1 LRDDFGSRVTAM
13 AVVFMVCALLVLSR
27 LAYIQVVHGEDY
39 RERSDNNR
47 LRQLTSLAP
56 RGVIYDAYGTPLAEN
71 RPGYFVAIYDT
82 RSPNQAEVLRRL
94 VEILD
99 PEDENPDVTVAE
111 FQSRIYQNRY
121 RRWQPVRLIDF
132 PLEFGD
138 ERLIHIEEM
147 RSDLPDVIVQVQPVR
162 HYPQGDLAA
171 HILGGMGRYTG
182 SWDDLRGL
190 WDVGMTGYKIDSII
204 GRWGIEAAYEFVSPE
219 RSLKGTD
226 GWQWIEVD
234 NLSRPVQE
242 MEAIYAVPGNNLH
255 LTIDVVFQ
263 SLIEDYI
270 ANDYVPNILSKLRT
284 DTAEIGVVAIDPRD
298 GRVLLSVSYPG
309 FTPATLNL
317 DYSELLSTADRPL
330 ENKVVTA
337 YAPGSIFKPVTMIAA
352 LAQGANLNATYTC
365 TGRLTHP
372 WLASSGKLCWI
383 HGYGRGH
390 GSLEIVGALKNSCN
404 IYFYNLGLNLYS
416 QKGAANVLDSIAEA
430 AAFLG
435 LGINTTLPELRN
447 FRQDTGELPT
457 SERFRTL
464 QRAYLTRFPQEA
476 RSLNPYPGEVLD
488 ITIGQG
494 IQTYSPLQIANFIGM
509 LATGHRYEPWLL
521 EKVTDHEGATVMT
534 HEPVLAASLVK
545 TEDNPDGLITA
556 AAFARIRE
564 GLRQVTQVSGGTGH
578 AYFRDVPYF
587 TSGKTGTAEVA
598 GPRASHG
605 WFAVWG
611 ADDAASEAE
620 IVVTVFVKHGTGG
633 SVAGGPIARKVMDTY
648 FALKSEHPGN

>member
-1 LRDDFGSRVTAM
+1 MRDDFGRRVSVM
-13 AVVFMVCALLVLSR
+13 AVFFVAAALLVLSR

-56 RGVIYDAYGTPLAEN
+56 RGVIYDTYGTPVAEN

-82 RSPNQAEVLRRL
+82 RSPQQADVLQKL

-99 PEDENPDVTVAE
+99 PQGENPDVSVEE
-111 FQSRIYQNRY
+111 FRSRIHQNRY

-138 ERLIHIEEM
+138 ERLIQIEEM

-162 HYPQGDLAA
+162 HYPHGDLAA

-182 SWDDLRGL
+182 SWDELRGL
-190 WDVGMTGYKIDSII
+190 WDMGMTGYKIDSIV
-204 GRWGIEAAYEFVSPE
+204 GRWGIEAAYEFVAPE
-219 RSLKGTD
+219 LSLKGTD

-242 MEAIYAVPGNNLH
+242 MEAVHAVPGNNLH
-255 LTIDVVFQ
+255 LTIDATFQ
-263 SLIEDYI
+263 ALIEEYI
-270 ANDYVPNILSKLRT
+270 AEDYVPNVLSTLKT
-284 DTAEIGVVAIDPRD
+284 ETAEIGVVALDPRD

-309 FTPATLNL
+309 FTPATLSA
-317 DYSELLSTADRPL
+317 DYSALLTEVNRPL

-352 LAQGANLNATYTC
+352 LSEGASLNATYTC

-383 HGYGRGH
+383 HSYGRGH
-390 GSLEIVGALKNSCN
+390 GTLDIVGAIRNSCN
-404 IYFYNLGLNLYS
+404 VYFYNLGINLYS
-416 QKGAANVLDSIAEA
+416 QKGSANVLDSIANA
-430 AAFLG
+430 ASFLG
-435 LGINTTLPELRN
+435 LGIDTTLPELRN
-447 FRQDTGELPT
+447 FRQDSGELPT
-457 SERFRTL
+457 SERFREL
-464 QRAYLTRFPQEA
+464 QRAYLSRFPQDA

-494 IQTYSPLQIANFIGM
+494 IQTYSPLQVANYISM

-521 EKVTDHEGATVMT
+521 EKVTGPQGEVLMV

-545 TEDNPDGLITA
+545 SADNPDGLITA
-556 AAFARIRE
+556 EALAKIQE
-564 GLRQVTQVSGGTGH
+564 GMRQVTQVSGGTGN
-578 AYFRDVPYF
+578 AYFRGVSYF
-587 TSGKTGTAEVA
+587 TAGKTGTAEVL
-598 GPRASHG
+598 GRSSHG
-605 WFAVWG
+605 WFSVWG
-611 ADDAASEAE
+611 AENANSSPE

-648 FALKSEHPGN
+648 FALKSERHSD

>member
-1 LRDDFGSRVTAM
+1 MRDDFGRRVTAM
-13 AVVFMVCALLVLSR
+13 VVVFVACALLVLSR

-56 RGVIYDAYGTPLAEN
+56 RGVIYDAYGTPVAEN

-82 RSPNQAEVLRRL
+82 RSPGQTDVLQRL
-94 VEILD
+94 VDIID
-99 PEDENPDVTVAE
+99 PQGENPDVSVEE
-111 FQSRIYQNRY
+111 FRARIFQNRY

-138 ERLIHIEEM
+138 ERLIQINEM

-162 HYPQGDLAA
+162 HYPLGDLAA

-182 SWDDLRGL
+182 SWVELNGL
-190 WDVGMTGYKIDSII
+190 WDAGMTDYKIDSIV
-204 GRWGIEAAYEFVSPE
+204 GRWGIEAAYEFVDPAQ
-219 RSLKGTD
+219 SLKGTD

-242 MEAIYAVPGNNLH
+242 MEAVHAVPGNNLH
-255 LTIDVVFQ
+255 LTIDASFQ
-263 SLIEDYI
+263 ALIEDYI
-270 ANDYVPNILSKLRT
+270 ANDYVPNVLSTLGT
-284 DTAEIGVVAIDPRD
+284 ETSEIGVVALDPRD

-309 FTPATLNL
+309 FTPATLSA
-317 DYSELLSTADRPL
+317 DYLNLLSTMDRPL

-337 YAPGSIFKPVTMIAA
+337 YAPGSIFKPVTIIAA
-352 LAQGANLNATYTC
+352 LAQGANINATYTC

-390 GSLEIVGALKNSCN
+390 GTLDIVGALKNSCN
-404 IYFYNLGLNLYS
+404 VYFYNLGLNLYS
-416 QKGAANVLDSIAEA
+416 QKGSANVLDSISEA
-430 AAFLG
+430 ASFLG
-435 LGINTTLPELRN
+435 LGVNTLLPELRN
-447 FRQDTGELPT
+447 FRQDSGELPT
-457 SERFRTL
+457 SERFREL
-464 QRAYLTRFPQEA
+464 QKAYLARFPQNA

-494 IQTYSPLQIANFIGM
+494 IQTYSPLQIANYIGM
-509 LATGHRYEPWLL
+509 LATGYRYEPWLL
-521 EKVTDHEGATVMT
+521 ERVTDHEGATVMV

-545 TEDNPDGLITA
+545 TENNPDGLITA
-556 AAFARIRE
+556 AALARIQE
-564 GLRQVTQVSGGTGH
+564 GLRQVTQVSGGTGN

-587 TSGKTGTAEVA
+587 TSGKTGTAEVT
-598 GPRASHG
+598 GRASHG

-611 ADDAASEAE
+611 SDDASSQPE
-620 IVVTVFVKHGTGG
+620 IVVAVFVKHGTGG

-648 FALKSEHPGN
+648 FALKGERLSD

>member
-1 LRDDFGSRVTAM
+1 MRDDFGRRLTAM
-13 AVVFMVCALLVLSR
+13 AVVFAAAAVLVLSR

-47 LRQLTSLAP
+47 LRQLTSQAP
-56 RGVIYDAYGTPLAEN
+56 RGVIYDAFGTPIAEN

-82 RSPNQAEVLRRL
+82 RSPAQGDVLRRL

-99 PEDENPDVTVAE
+99 PLGENPDISVEE
-111 FQSRIYQNRY
+111 FRARIYQNRY
-121 RRWQPVRLIDF
+121 RRWQPVRLIDV

-138 ERLIHIEEM
+138 ERLIQIEES
-147 RSDLPDVIVQVQPVR
+147 RSELPDVIVQVQPVR
-162 HYPQGDLAA
+162 HYPHGDLAA

-182 SWDDLRGL
+182 SWDDLRAL
-190 WDVGMTGYKIDSII
+190 WDAGMAGYKIDSIV
-204 GRWGIEAAYEFVSPE
+204 GRWGIEAAYEFVEPAL
-219 RSLKGTD
+219 SLKGTD

-242 MEAIYAVPGNNLH
+242 MEAVHSVPGSNLH
-255 LTIDVVFQ
+255 LTIDAAFQ
-263 SLIEDYI
+263 AAIEDYI
-270 ANDYVPNILSKLRT
+270 AHDYVPNILSTLRT
-284 DTAEIGVVAIDPRD
+284 ETQEIGIVALDPRD

-309 FTPATLNL
+309 FTPATLNQ
-317 DYSELLSTADRPL
+317 DYSALLSTDNRPL

-352 LAQGANLNATYTC
+352 LMEGANLNATYTC

-390 GSLEIVGALKNSCN
+390 GTLDIVGAIKNSCN
-404 IYFYNLGLNLYS
+404 VYFYNLGLNLYS
-416 QKGAANVLDSIAEA
+416 QKGAGNVLDSIADA
-430 AAFLG
+430 AAFMG
-435 LGINTTLPELRN
+435 LGINTVLPELRN
-447 FRQDTGELPT
+447 FRQDSGVLPT
-457 SERFRTL
+457 SERFRDL
-464 QRAYLTRFPQEA
+464 QRAYLARFPQDA

-494 IQTYSPLQIANFIGM
+494 VQTYSPLQVATYMAM
-509 LATGHRYEPWLL
+509 LATGHRYEPWLV
-521 EKVTDHEGATVMT
+521 EKVTDAEGHTLME
-534 HEPVLAASLVK
+534 HQPVLAASLVK
-545 TEDNPDGLITA
+545 TEDNPDGVITA
-556 AAFARIRE
+556 EAYARIRE

-578 AYFRDVPYF
+578 SYFRDAPYF

-598 GPRASHG
+598 GRASHG

-611 ADDAASEAE
+611 AENASAEAE
-620 IVVTVFVKHGTGG
+620 IVVAVFVKHGTGG
-633 SVAGGPIARKVMDTY
+633 SVAGGPIARQVLDTY
-648 FALKSEHPGN
+648 FSLKTERLGE